1 MKGASALP
9 ASGDVFLDV
18 REEGRAMRVSWHLDG
33 ELVVF
38 SMWRGN
44 ICVATFRLGKREVAD
59 LVQSLVHGLA
69 DTPTGATSRQAS

>member
-18 REEGRAMRVSWHLDG
+18 RDQGRAMRVSWHLDG

-38 SMWRGN
+38 SMWCGN
-44 ICVATFRLGKREVAD
+44 ICVATSRLARADVAH
-59 LVQSLVHGLA
+59 LIQSLVHGLVDKPA
-69 DTPTGATSRQAS
+69 SVAARQAS

>member
-1 MKGASALP
+1 MKGTRALP

-18 REEGRAMRVSWHLDG
+18 RDEGRAMRVSWHLDG

-38 SMWRGN
+38 SMWRAN
-44 ICVATFRLGKREVAD
+44 LCIATFRLGRHEVAD

-69 DTPTGATSRQAS
+69 DVSAPATPRQVS